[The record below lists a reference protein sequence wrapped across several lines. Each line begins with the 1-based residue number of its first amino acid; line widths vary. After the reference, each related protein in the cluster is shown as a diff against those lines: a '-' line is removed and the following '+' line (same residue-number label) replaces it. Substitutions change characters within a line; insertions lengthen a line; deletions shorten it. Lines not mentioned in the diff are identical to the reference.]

1 MKDSG
6 EVSLFIPRL
15 TIIGVGLIGGSL
27 ARALKE
33 RNLVGE
39 VVGVNRTRD
48 SLAKALEL
56 GVIDHWTT
64 SAAQGVRDASLV
76 LVATPVLT
84 IPRIVEDFASAL
96 KPGCVVTDA
105 GSVKGT
111 VVGPCEALMPEG
123 VHFVGGHPIAGTEHS
138 GVEASFATLYEGS
151 RTILTPTARTDPKAL
166 DLVRR
171 VWEAA
176 GSRVETM
183 DVLTHDRVLG
193 ATSHLPHLIAYNVVN
208 TLSDLEDDLRA
219 EVFRYAAGGFRDFTR
234 IASSDPAMWRDICLS
249 NRESILDILVR
260 FRDALDVLT
269 QRVRD
274 GDRDGLYGAFARSK
288 RTRDGILLAHKKPE

>member
-1 MKDSG
+1 M
-6 EVSLFIPRL
+6 EPFINRL
-15 TIIGVGLIGGSL
+15 TIVGVGLIGGSL

-39 VVGVNRTRD
+39 VVGVNRTRA

-64 SAAQGVRDASLV
+64 SATQGVRDADFI

-84 IPRIVEDFASAL
+84 IPRIVEDFAQAL
-96 KPGCVVTDA
+96 SVGAVVTDA

-111 VVGPCEALMPEG
+111 VVAPCEALMPEG

-151 RTILTPTARTDPKAL
+151 RAILTPTDNTDRGAL
-166 DLVRR
+166 DRVRW
-171 VWEAA
+171 VWEAVGA
-176 GSRVETM
+176 QVETM
-183 DVLTHDRVLG
+183 DVATHDRVLA
-193 ATSHLPHLIAYNVVN
+193 ATSHLPHLVAYNMVN
-208 TLSDLEDDLRA
+208 TLADLEDDIRA

-249 NRESILDILVR
+249 NRESILDVLAR

-269 QRVRD
+269 QRVKE
-274 GDRDGLYGAFARSK
+274 GDRDGLYGTFARSK
-288 RTRDGILLAHKKPE
+288 RTRDGIIVRSGK

>member
-1 MKDSG
+1 MA
-6 EVSLFIPRL
+6 LFIPRL
-15 TIIGVGLIGGSL
+15 TIVGVGLIGGSL

-64 SAAQGVRDASLV
+64 SAAQGVRGADLV

-84 IPRIVEDFASAL
+84 IPRIVEDFAQAL
-96 KPGCVVTDA
+96 GAGCVVTDA

-111 VVGPCEALMPEG
+111 VVEPCEALMPKG

-151 RTILTPTARTDPKAL
+151 RTILTPTERTDPGAL
-166 DLVRR
+166 ERVRQM
-171 VWEAA
+171 WEAV
-176 GSRVETM
+176 GSSVETM
-183 DVLTHDRVLG
+183 DVVTHDRVLG

-208 TLSDLEDDLRA
+208 TLSDLEDDIRA

-249 NRESILDILVR
+249 NRDSILDILTR
-260 FRDALDVLT
+260 FREALEVLT
-269 QRVRD
+269 ERVRD
-274 GDRDGLYGAFARSK
+274 GDRDGLYGTFARSK
-288 RTRDGILLAHKKPE
+288 RTRDGIIQAHKQTRKPE

>member
-1 MKDSG
+1 M
-6 EVSLFIPRL
+6 ESLFIQRL
-15 TIIGVGLIGGSL
+15 TIVGVGLIGGSL

-33 RNLVGE
+33 HNLVGE

-48 SLAKALEL
+48 SLARAMEL

-64 SAAQGVRDASLV
+64 SAAQGVRGADLV
-76 LVATPVLT
+76 MVATPVVT
-84 IPRIVEDFASAL
+84 IPRIVEDFAVAL
-96 KPGCVVTDA
+96 KPGAVVTDA

-111 VVGPCEALMPEG
+111 VVAVCEAMMPKG
-123 VHFVGGHPIAGTEHS
+123 VHFVGGHPIAGTEFS

-151 RTILTPTARTDPKAL
+151 RTILTPTEQTNSEAL
-166 DLVRR
+166 ERVRQM
-171 VWEAA
+171 WEAV

-183 DVLTHDRVLG
+183 DVATHDRVLA

-208 TLSDLEDDLRA
+208 TLSDLEDDIRA

-234 IASSDPAMWRDICLS
+234 IASSDPAMWRDICVA
-249 NRESILDILVR
+249 NRESILDILTR
-260 FRDALDVLT
+260 FRDALEVLT

-274 GDRDGLYGAFARSK
+274 GDRDGLYGTFARSK
-288 RTRDGILLAHKKPE
+288 RTRDGILLAHKKPVEIES